1 MEKRRFKIDPNMT
14 ARENLGLAVRCAVP
28 VVLSRYHLGNMELDT
43 VNELYADIRA
53 AAYAHFI
60 IWKVRK
66 HTYCYVSRDGK
77 PLTFFDNVIS
87 SVWSVTGNA
96 LDRLMRGL
104 KKKYKTV
111 SMEKAIFDNKD
122 IWDIM
127 PDNGSVLE
135 NNYYPEKHSPTE
147 ILKND
152 ATRPGRRLNK
162 LELEYSDYQVDC
174 ILLGIDP
181 ISEEAWVDRNSSN
194 GEEIHEYRL
203 RKTRTGTTSE
213 RRRQYMRDYQR
224 ERRRQKREA
233 EHKLLLEDPGHQGK
247 HGRVRK

>member
-1 MEKRRFKIDPNMT
+1 MEPRRYKLNPDIS
-14 ARENLGLAVRCAVP
+14 AAENLGLAVRYAVP
-28 VVLSRYHLGNMELDT
+28 VVLSRYRLGNLDDYT
-43 VNELYADIRA
+43 LNELYADIRTL
-53 AAYAHFI
+53 AYAHFI
-60 IWKVRK
+60 LHKVRGHK
-66 HTYCYVSRDGK
+66 YCRVSKEGI
-77 PLTFFDNVIS
+77 PLSFFDNVIS

-96 LDRLMRGL
+96 LDRLMRQL

-111 SMEKAIFDNKD
+111 SMEKAIFENKD

-127 PDNGSVLE
+127 PDRGSLLE
-135 NNYYPEKHSPTE
+135 NNYYPEKHRPTE

-174 ILLGIDP
+174 VLLGIDP
-181 ISEEAWVDRNSSN
+181 ISEEAWVERNSSN

-213 RRRQYMRDYQR
+213 RRRQYMREYQR

-233 EHKLLLEDPGHQGK
+233 EYKQFLEDPNYQGK
-247 HGRVRK
+247 PGRFK